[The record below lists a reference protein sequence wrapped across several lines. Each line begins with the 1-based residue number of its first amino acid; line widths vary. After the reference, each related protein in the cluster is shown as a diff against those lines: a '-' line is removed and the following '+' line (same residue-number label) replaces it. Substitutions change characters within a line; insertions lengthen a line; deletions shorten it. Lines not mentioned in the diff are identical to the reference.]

1 MADPVRLSAEDF
13 RAMHEQGFQAWSALY
28 AATAKQ
34 TGLPSSYLNIHGA
47 FRQHPSFLADLRL
60 KHAKYA
66 RHSQVY
72 ATGCADWGSTQ
83 PDCKY
88 PLPQFQ
94 QQDQIPVASR
104 NPILL
109 STTLTEER
117 AICWA
122 SWFARGDQNCLAI
135 LILAW
140 SYILSRRWAEI
151 MPEGASLVYTSSMAD
166 AHNPHAPATPLPD
179 HLKLEQATLS
189 LGQDTVLAPWS
200 IRLQPGCQFLLSTTS
215 AFQSHSATA
224 PSCSEALRFLDKF
237 CLHHNAADQRQA
249 ALAVVLLFPS
259 MGTGKGLQLPVLA
272 ASHLADP
279 TGSTPSMPRQ
289 QCLNTN
295 SDSRH
300 SWTDHIDHLDRLISL
315 SCRSRGTRPI
325 LLNSFYIPG
334 TECNAVTPW
343 LRGSLAAIDAVA
355 QGDPLILGRMIM
367 DRQPKVAA
375 LWLGATVLGLQ
386 QTLLRDV
393 GFGMIPIDL
402 QSAAWSGTI
411 QSFIQE
417 PVSDP
422 LAADGHVSR
431 ADQCRLLFLS
441 RSGSHNRVPV
451 CQWRPFGRT
460 PLKHTDLEV
469 RAHTQCKHHGLQYRG
484 FTWDCIGGKM
494 RYQPSDGDDP
504 AAFPLAHQALR
515 PSSIPVDY
523 GSLDPEKD
531 FMSENATRSIF
542 G

>member
-13 RAMHEQGFQAWSALY
+13 RAMYEQGFQAWSALY
-28 AATAKQ
+28 AASAEQ

-47 FRQHPSFLADLRL
+47 FRQHPSFPAGLRL

-66 RHSQVY
+66 SHSQVY

-88 PLPQFQ
+88 PLPLFQ

-109 STTLTEER
+109 STTRTEER

-166 AHNPHAPATPLPD
+166 AHNPHIPTTPLPD
-179 HLKLEQATLS
+179 HLKLEVDIRYAGSEEARWWAAVLAPGQGWQATLS
-189 LGQDTVLAPWS
+189 LGQDTFLAPCS

-215 AFQSHSATA
+215 AFQSYSAAA
-224 PSCSEALRFLDKF
+224 PSCSEALRFLDNF
-237 CLHHNAADQRQA
+237 CLHRNTADQSQA
-249 ALAVVLLFPS
+249 ALAAVLLFPS

-279 TGSTPSMPRQ
+279 TGSNPSMPRQ

-300 SWTDHIDHLDRLISL
+300 SWTDHIDHLDRLITL
-315 SCRSRGTRPI
+315 SCRSRGIRPI
-325 LLNSFYIPG
+325 LLSSFYNPG
-334 TECNAVTPW
+334 AECNAVTAW

-375 LWLGATVLGLQ
+375 LWLGGCHSPRVKCLPGLYPAF
-386 QTLLRDV
+386 TRPRSGGSPRSSARHKSLNASCLLS
-393 GFGMIPIDL
+393 GAGS
-402 QSAAWSGTI
+402 SAAHKT
-411 QSFIQE
+411 
-417 PVSDP
+417 
-422 LAADGHVSR
+422 
-431 ADQCRLLFLS
+431 
-441 RSGSHNRVPV
+441 
-451 CQWRPFGRT
+451 
-460 PLKHTDLEV
+460 
-469 RAHTQCKHHGLQYRG
+469 
-484 FTWDCIGGKM
+484 
-494 RYQPSDGDDP
+494 
-504 AAFPLAHQALR
+504 
-515 PSSIPVDY
+515 
-523 GSLDPEKD
+523 
-531 FMSENATRSIF
+531 
-542 G
+542 